1 PTAPP
6 TAISGSLFTTQTI
19 KGSHS
24 LRATDPDSS
33 PGQLSYSLD
42 SVAANGTAVVN
53 ADGTYSYTPNLSFTG
68 TDSFNFRVTDQS
80 GNASVAT
87 VNITVNP
94 LAGGTVVETAV
105 NTTTAGLQGNPSISA
120 FSDGSYVVVFHDVT
134 SGNVLLQRF
143 DSAGAT
149 LGTETTVNTT
159 TTGNQALPLQ
169 SDAVTTLANDDFVV
183 VWNSD
188 HGGTF
193 DVYMQRFSKAGDPKG
208 GETIINTTTTLA
220 QADADVTGLANGNYV
235 VSWSSW
241 NGTGYDSYARIYD
254 NTGTA
259 VTAEDQVNTVA
270 AANTSGSYPDVAE
283 LSGGGY
289 VVSWSSNDNTNGVV
303 YAKIYDDSGTALGNE
318 FQVNTTTANLHYWTS
333 VTGLADGGFV
343 TVWATNAT
351 TDFNILG
358 QRYDA
363 SGTAVGGEFTVNSVT
378 ASDQIEPE
386 VTSLLGGG
394 FVVTFSSF
402 NEDSASTYG
411 IYAERFES
419 DGTSAGGASLINTG
433 IAIGDQIN
441 SAVTALP
448 DGSFVVTWQSSEGD
462 GTTDTGVRVIKGLLG
477 STTALNETGTA
488 GNDYYFGSTVADT
501 IDGGAGNDKLEGWGG
516 NDSLT
521 GGLGND
527 TLLGGVGNDTLVG
540 GGGNDF
546 LEAGPGTDTLT
557 GGAGSDIFFFSEQSG
572 TSTITDFT
580 KGADKI
586 RFDAASL
593 NGTAITFDIIA
604 GTYDGTNANN
614 ASANIIQDVNGDVFY
629 DDNGST
635 AGGFS
640 LVTNTGSVDLASAD
654 FETGSG
660 A

>member
-1 PTAPP
+1 M
-6 TAISGSLFTTQTI
+6 FTTETI

-24 LRATDPDSS
+24 LLATDPDSS
-33 PGQLSYSLD
+33 PGQLSYSLA
-42 SVAANGTAVVN
+42 SAAANGTATVN
-53 ADGTYSYTPNLSFTG
+53 ADGTYSYTPNVSFTG

-80 GNASVAT
+80 GNTSVAT
-87 VNITVNP
+87 VNVTVNP
-94 LAGGTVVETAV
+94 LVGGTLTETAV
-105 NTTTAGLQGNPSISA
+105 NTTTAGAQTQPSISA
-120 FSDGSYVVVFHDVT
+120 FSDGSYVVVFHDST
-134 SGNVLLQRF
+134 SGDILSQRF
-143 DSAGAT
+143 DSTGAP

-159 TTGNQALPLQ
+159 TTGIQSLPLQ
-169 SDAVTTLANDDFVV
+169 SDAVTTLTNDDFVV

-188 HGGTF
+188 HGGTH
-193 DVYMQRFSKAGDPKG
+193 DVYMQRFSKGGDPKG
-208 GETIINTTTTLA
+208 GETIINTTTALA
-220 QADADVTGLANGNYV
+220 QADADVTGLVNGNYV

-241 NGTGYDSYARIYD
+241 NGTGYDTYARIYD

-259 VTAEDQVNTVA
+259 VTAEYQVNTVA
-270 AANTSGSYPDVAE
+270 AANTSGSYPDVAA

-289 VVSWSSNDNTNGVV
+289 VVSWSSNDNANGVV

-318 FQVNTTTANLHYWTS
+318 FQVNTTTANLHYWAS

-351 TDFNILG
+351 ADFEILG

-363 SGTAVGGEFTVNSVT
+363 SGTVVGGEFTVNTTTT

-386 VTSLLGGG
+386 VTSLLDGG
-394 FVVTFSSF
+394 FVVTYTSF
-402 NEDSASTYG
+402 GVDVGGTWG
-411 IYAERFES
+411 IYAERFGS
-419 DGTSAGGASLINTG
+419 DGTPLGTETLINTG
-433 IAIGDQIN
+433 ITSGDQIN
-441 SAVTALP
+441 SDVTSLP
-448 DGSFVVTWQSSEGD
+448 DGSFVVTWQSSDGD
-462 GTTDTGVRVIKGLLG
+462 GAADTGVRIIKGRLG
-477 STTALNETGTA
+477 SNTAINETGTA

-501 IDGGAGNDKLEGWGG
+501 IDGGAGDDKLLGWDG

-527 TLLGGVGNDTLVG
+527 TLIGGNGNDTLDG
-540 GGGNDF
+540 GDGNDF
-546 LEAGPGTDTLT
+546 LEAGTGTDTLT

-586 RFDAASL
+586 RIDAASL
-593 NGTAITFDIIA
+593 NGTAVTFDIIA
-604 GTYDGTNANN
+604 TTYDGTNAGNP
-614 ASANIIQDVNGDVFY
+614 SANFIQDVNGDVFH

-640 LVTNTGSVDLASAD
+640 LVTNTGSVDLDSSD

-660 A
+660 V